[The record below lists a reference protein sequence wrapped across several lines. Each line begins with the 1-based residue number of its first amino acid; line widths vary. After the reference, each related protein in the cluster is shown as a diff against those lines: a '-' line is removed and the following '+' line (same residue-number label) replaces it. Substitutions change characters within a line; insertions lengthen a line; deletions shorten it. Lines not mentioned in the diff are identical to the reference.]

1 MVRNCR
7 RLLIL
12 CLILSHFSVA
22 FAQEFRYDSHGQRDP
37 FLPPAQGTVET
48 IKTREEIHLEGIV
61 FDPNQGSVAIVNG
74 QMIKEGDSVAGLL
87 LVKLEENKAVFERDG
102 EAFEI
107 VLNKDNEL
115 MKQYLANNE
124 TNQKPDTD
132 QQKIS

>member
-1 MVRNCR
+1 MVRNCQ

-22 FAQEFRYDSHGQRDP
+22 FAQEFRYDSHGHRDP
-37 FLPPAQGTVET
+37 FLPPVQGTVET

-87 LVKLEENKAVFERDG
+87 LVKLEENKAVFKRDG